1 MFDKVTKSIRV
12 ISAAAVEKANS
23 GHPGMPMGM
32 AEVGTVLFKNVLKV
46 SNKQP
51 DWINRDRFVLSAGHG
66 SMLLYSLLH
75 FNNFD
80 ISREDIKQYRQLYSK
95 TAGHPE
101 VDTLLGIDITTGPLG
116 QGFATGVGLALAES
130 YLSEVLGKDI
140 IDHYVYG
147 IVSDGDLMEGIS
159 FEAAELSGVW
169 NLGKL
174 IYIFDDNNISIDG
187 NVDKVSITNQ
197 KNKFESIGW
206 HVLEVDG
213 HNESEII
220 DAIDLSRKEKSKP
233 SLIIAKSTIGK
244 FAPNKQ
250 NTSSVHGAPLGSDE
264 MELFLSE
271 INWEGDPFDHDEDIY
286 EYFAEKRLEDQN
298 KYTDWKNNLNNK
310 LETDESFKKLWEQF
324 CTNEVI
330 FPENFEI
337 KNGATRVTG
346 GDYLNS
352 IGSLNKFIM
361 GGSADLAA
369 STKQI
374 VSNETYTSKNRSGQN
389 IEFGIREHSMAAVV
403 NGINLHSKLFAYGST
418 FLVFSDYMRPSIRLA
433 SLMEINSSFIFTHDS
448 IYLGEDG
455 PTHQPV
461 EHLMSLR
468 LIPDLDVIRPSNS
481 IEIIYSYRYLF
492 SNTKNPKVLSLTRQ
506 NLENLDFSVEYEEFL
521 NGGYVVSDG
530 DEITIFAS
538 GSELNL
544 AFALKK
550 NLSEY
555 SVRIV
560 SVPILN
566 KLNPEKAT
574 SLKNSNLT
582 FTIEL
587 GKSVGWANYIGDIT
601 DSFSLETFGKSAPE
615 DDLSKFFN
623 LNVETIEKKNKA
635 LSGLTSSI

>member
-32 AEVGTVLFKNVLKV
+32 AEVGTVLFKYVLKV

-80 ISREDIKQYRQLYSK
+80 ISINDIKQFRQLDSN

-101 VDTLLGIDITTGPLG
+101 VDTSLGIDITTGPLG

-147 IVSDGDLMEGIS
+147 IVSDGDLMEGVS
-159 FEAAELSGVW
+159 FEAAELAGLW
-169 NLGKL
+169 KLGKL

-187 NVDKVSITNQ
+187 NVDKVSLTDQ
-197 KNKFESIGW
+197 KKKFESVGW
-206 HVLEVDG
+206 QVLEVDG
-213 HNESEII
+213 HNEIEIKN
-220 DAIDLSRKEKSKP
+220 AIDLSKEEKSKP

-250 NTSSVHGAPLGSDE
+250 NTSSIHGAPLGSEEMKLFFDE
-264 MELFLSE
+264 
-271 INWEGDPFDHDEDIY
+271 IGWEGNPFEHSDDIY
-286 EYFAEKRLEDQN
+286 DYFAEKRLEDDKSFEEWN
-298 KYTDWKNNLNNK
+298 SNLNNK
-310 LETDESFKKLWEQF
+310 LKNDESFKKLWEQF
-324 CTNEVI
+324 EKNELN
-330 FPENFEI
+330 FPESFEI
-337 KNGATRVTG
+337 QEAATRVTG
-346 GDYLNS
+346 GNYMKL
-352 IGSLNKFIM
+352 IGLENKFVL

-374 VSNETYTSKNRSGQN
+374 ISEESYTCENRSGQN

-403 NGINLHSKLFAYGST
+403 NGISLHSNLFSFGST

-433 SLMEINSSFIFTHDS
+433 SLMNLNSAYIFTHDS

-468 LIPDLDVIRPSNS
+468 LIPGLDVIRPSNS
-481 IEIIYSYRYLF
+481 IETIYAYKYLF
-492 SNTKNPKVLSLTRQ
+492 SNTKNPKALTLTRQ
-506 NLENLDFSVEYEEFL
+506 NLKFLDYDVDYSDFL
-521 NGGYVVSDG
+521 NGGFIISKGTDL
-530 DEITIFAS
+530 TIFAS
-538 GSELNL
+538 GSEVNL
-544 AFALKK
+544 ALEIKEMLK
-550 NLSEY
+550 EY
-555 SVRIV
+555 SVQVV

-566 KLNPEKAT
+566 KLTPEISE
-574 SLKNSNLT
+574 SLNNNKLT

-587 GKSVGWANYIGDIT
+587 GKAAGWSDYIGNIT
-601 DSFSLETFGKSAPE
+601 ESFSIQTFGKSAPE
-615 DDLSKFFN
+615 KDLAEFFKVN
-623 LNVETIEKKNKA
+623 AESIEKKIRDY
-635 LSGLTSSI
+635 LG

>member
-80 ISREDIKQYRQLYSK
+80 ISLEDIKQFRQLDSK

-101 VDTLLGIDITTGPLG
+101 VDTSLGIDITTGPLG

-159 FEAAELSGVW
+159 FEAAELAGVW

-220 DAIDLSRKEKSKP
+220 EAIDLSKKEISKP

-264 MELFLSE
+264 MDLFLNE

-298 KYTDWKNNLNNK
+298 KYKDWKNNLNNK

-324 CTNEVI
+324 CANEVL

-337 KNGATRVTG
+337 KNGATRVIG

-468 LIPDLDVIRPSNS
+468 LIPNLDVIRPSNS
-481 IEIIYSYRYLF
+481 VEIIYSYRYLF

-521 NGGYVVSDG
+521 NGGYIVSDG

-566 KLNPEKAT
+566 KLNPEKAA
-574 SLKNSNLT
+574 SLKNSKLT
-582 FTIEL
+582 FTLEL
-587 GKSVGWANYIGDIT
+587 GKSIGWADYIGDIT
-601 DSFSLETFGKSAPE
+601 DSFSVETFGKSAPE

-623 LNVETIEKKNKA
+623 LNVESIEHKIRNY
-635 LSGLTSSI
+635 LD

>member
-32 AEVGTVLFKNVLKV
+32 AEIGTVLFKNVLKV

-80 ISREDIKQYRQLYSK
+80 ISIDDIKQFRQLDSK

-101 VDTLLGIDITTGPLG
+101 VDTSIGIDITTGPLG

-159 FEAAELSGVW
+159 FEAAELAGVW
-169 NLGKL
+169 KLGKL

-187 NVDKVSITNQ
+187 NVDKVSITDQ
-197 KNKFESIGW
+197 KKKFDSFGW
-206 HVLEVDG
+206 QVLEVDG
-213 HNESEII
+213 HNEIEIKN
-220 DAIDLSRKEKSKP
+220 AIDSAKKDTNKP
-233 SLIIAKSTIGK
+233 SLIIAKTTIGK

-250 NTSSVHGAPLGSDE
+250 NTSSIHGAPLGNEE
-264 MELFLSE
+264 MELFFGE
-271 INWEGDPFDHDEDIY
+271 IGWEGDPFDHSDDVY
-286 EYFAEKRLEDQN
+286 DYFAEKRLEDD
-298 KYTDWKNNLNNK
+298 KSFEKWKSNLDNK
-310 LETDESFKKLWEQF
+310 LKNDGSFKKLWEQF
-324 CTNEVI
+324 EKNELS
-330 FPENFEI
+330 FPESFEI
-337 KNGATRVTG
+337 QEAATRVTG
-346 GDYLNS
+346 GNYMKL
-352 IGSLNKFIM
+352 IGLENKFVL

-374 VSNETYTSKNRSGQN
+374 ISEESYTSENRRGQN

-403 NGINLHSKLFAYGST
+403 NGISLHSNLFSFGST

-433 SLMEINSSFIFTHDS
+433 SLMNLNSAYIFTHDS

-468 LIPDLDVIRPSNS
+468 LIPGLDVIRPSNS
-481 IEIIYSYRYLF
+481 VETIYAYKYLF
-492 SNTKNPKVLSLTRQ
+492 SNTQNPKALSLTRQ
-506 NLENLDFSVEYEEFL
+506 NLKFLDYDVDYSDFL
-521 NGGYVVSDG
+521 NGGFIISKGEDL
-530 DEITIFAS
+530 TIFAS
-538 GSELNL
+538 GSEVNL
-544 AFALKK
+544 ALEIKEMLK
-550 NLSEY
+550 EF
-555 SVRIV
+555 SVQVV

-566 KLNPEKAT
+566 KLTPEISE
-574 SLKNSNLT
+574 SLNNNNFT

-587 GKSVGWANYIGDIT
+587 GKAAGWSDYIGNIT
-601 DSFSLETFGKSAPE
+601 ESFSVQTFGKSAPE
-615 DDLSKFFN
+615 KDLAEFFKVN
-623 LNVETIEKKNKA
+623 AE
-635 LSGLTSSI
+635 SIGKQIRNYLG

>member
-12 ISAAAVEKANS
+12 ISAAAVENANS

-80 ISREDIKQYRQLYSK
+80 ISIDDIKQFRQLDSK

-116 QGFATGVGLALAES
+116 QGFATGVGLALSES

-159 FEAAELSGVW
+159 FEAAELAGVW

-206 HVLEVDG
+206 HVIEVDG

-220 DAIDLSRKEKSKP
+220 EAIDLSKKEISKP

-271 INWEGDPFDHDEDIY
+271 INWEGDPFDHGEDIY

-298 KYTDWKNNLNNK
+298 KYKDWKNNLNNK

-324 CTNEVI
+324 CSNEI
-330 FPENFEI
+330 LFPENFEI

-468 LIPDLDVIRPSNS
+468 LIPNLDVIRPSNS
-481 IEIIYSYRYLF
+481 VEIIYSYRYLF

-521 NGGYVVSDG
+521 NGGYIVSDG

-538 GSELNL
+538 GSELDL

-574 SLKNSNLT
+574 SLKNSKLT
-582 FTIEL
+582 FTLEL
-587 GKSVGWANYIGDIT
+587 GKSIGWADYIGDIT
-601 DSFSLETFGKSAPE
+601 DSFSVEMFGKSAPE
-615 DDLSKFFN
+615 DDLSKFFK
-623 LNVETIEKKNKA
+623 LNVESIEQRIRNY
-635 LSGLTSSI
+635 LD

>member
-12 ISAAAVEKANS
+12 ISAASVEKANS

-51 DWINRDRFVLSAGHG
+51 NWINRDRFVLSAGHG

-75 FNNFD
+75 FNGFD
-80 ISREDIKQYRQLYSK
+80 ISLEDIKQFRQLNSK

-101 VDTLLGIDITTGPLG
+101 VETSLGIDITTGPLG

-159 FEAAELSGVW
+159 FEAAELAGVW
-169 NLGKL
+169 KLGKL

-187 NVDKVSITNQ
+187 NVDKVSITDQ
-197 KNKFESIGW
+197 KKKFESVGW
-206 HVLEVDG
+206 QVLEVDG
-213 HNESEII
+213 HSEVEIEN
-220 DAIDLSRKEKSKP
+220 ALDLSKKEINKP

-250 NTSSVHGAPLGSDE
+250 NTSSIHGAPLGSEE
-264 MELFLSE
+264 MQLFLRE
-271 INWEGDPFDHDEDIY
+271 IGWEGDPFEHNNDIY
-286 EYFAEKRLEDQN
+286 EYFAKKRLEDDKSFDKWN
-298 KYTDWKNNLNNK
+298 SNLNNK
-310 LETDESFKKLWEQF
+310 LTNDGSFKQLWEQF
-324 CTNEVI
+324 EKNELN
-330 FPENFEI
+330 FPESFEI
-337 KNGATRVTG
+337 QDAATRVTG
-346 GDYLNS
+346 GNYMKL
-352 IGSLNKFIM
+352 IGLENKFVL

-374 VSNETYTSKNRSGQN
+374 ISDESYTSKNRSGQN

-403 NGINLHSKLFAYGST
+403 NGISLHSNLFAFGST

-433 SLMEINSSFIFTHDS
+433 SLMNLNSAYIFTHDS

-455 PTHQPV
+455 PTHQPI

-468 LIPDLDVIRPSNS
+468 LIPGLDVIRPSNS
-481 IEIIYSYRYLF
+481 IETIFAYKYLF
-492 SNTKNPKVLSLTRQ
+492 SNTKNPKALSLTRQ
-506 NLENLDFSVEYEEFL
+506 NLKFLDYDIAYSDFL
-521 NGGYVVSDG
+521 NGGFVISKGKDL
-530 DEITIFAS
+530 TIFAS
-538 GSELNL
+538 GSEVNL
-544 AFALKK
+544 ALEVKEMLKEF
-550 NLSEY
+550 SIQ
-555 SVRIV
+555 IV

-566 KLNPEKAT
+566 KLTPEISK
-574 SLKNSNLT
+574 SLNNNKFT

-587 GKSVGWANYIGDIT
+587 GKAAGWSDYIGNIT
-601 DSFSLETFGKSAPE
+601 ESFSVQTFGKSAPE
-615 DDLSKFFN
+615 KDLEEFFKVN
-623 LNVETIEKKNKA
+623 AESIGEKIRNY
-635 LSGLTSSI
+635 LS